1 MTNSQVSL
9 VSASATRVLGEYD
22 HRFSIEEDGGFAI
35 LYGPN
40 GVGKTRFLETIH
52 AISRLN
58 GASLIRLPFEKAKLV
73 YSDGSSLEAT
83 RDSNFDA
90 ATDEEWQS
98 SASVEITLKRKGA
111 KPVKWSYG
119 DDDFDEWVRMS
130 LPYQPIGDG
139 FWEDPGDG
147 EIVHTDEL
155 RDRYRRRSPNPNKA
169 PDVMQ
174 EFVREVP
181 SFLIETQRLRIEQSQ
196 RGARPQAW
204 RSPSGAK
211 PRRQHTSRITEQAAT
226 IRKLVNDAQTE
237 HSRITQQLDRTFP
250 NRVLETNADELQLDA
265 ADIRKRYNDQN
276 SFRSRLGRVASVA
289 LDDALS
295 LPERRLDDWEL
306 KLLNLYLDDA
316 DLKLAPFEE
325 LLQKIELLEQIINS
339 RLLNKQLQVTDGD
352 GLFVQ
357 RKGSGRS
364 ISLDSL
370 SSGEQHE
377 IIVMID
383 LLFNVPSGAVVLI
396 DEPEISL
403 HIVWQLAFIPDVKRI
418 AALAGFRFVVA
429 THSPQIIND
438 EWDRA
443 FRLGPPEEA
452 FA

>member
-1 MTNSQVSL
+1 M
-9 VSASATRVLGEYD
+9 
-22 HRFSIEEDGGFAI
+22 
-35 LYGPN
+35 
-40 GVGKTRFLETIH
+40 
-52 AISRLN
+52 
-58 GASLIRLPFEKAKLV
+58 
-73 YSDGSSLEAT
+73 
-83 RDSNFDA
+83 
-90 ATDEEWQS
+90 
-98 SASVEITLKRKGA
+98 
-111 KPVKWSYG
+111 
-119 DDDFDEWVRMS
+119 
-130 LPYQPIGDG
+130 
-139 FWEDPGDG
+139 
-147 EIVHTDEL
+147 
-155 RDRYRRRSPNPNKA
+155 
-169 PDVMQ
+169 
-174 EFVREVP
+174 
-181 SFLIETQRLRIEQSQ
+181 
-196 RGARPQAW
+196 
-204 RSPSGAK
+204 
-211 PRRQHTSRITEQAAT
+211 
-226 IRKLVNDAQTE
+226 
-237 HSRITQQLDRTFP
+237 
-250 NRVLETNADELQLDA
+250 LETNADELQLDA